1 MNKEK
6 YLVETPFL
14 DQLEKLGWETVRHSG
29 VPKSPQSSFRE
40 NFSDVILKDV
50 LFQSL
55 QKINT
60 TTEGIPWLTTVQ
72 MEEIFHELMDQPYKP
87 LIEANEDTFKKLLG
101 GYENKIIKKDTLNN
115 TGNKPVKLIDF
126 DCPGNNRFIA
136 VQQFRVDTPGTAK
149 NFIIPDIVLFIN
161 GLPLVVVECKAV
173 EKISA
178 NPNIEGLRQLF
189 RYSSRRKETENI
201 KEKEG
206 DERLF
211 RFNQFMITTTGD
223 RALLG
228 TITYKADQFKEW
240 KDIWPQKYQEFT
252 PPLGKVRSQETL
264 IQGMLPP
271 ETLLDIIRGFI
282 LYKDDDSGRHRIKLI
297 CHYQQYRAVI
307 KAIQRLQSGSNSV
320 ERSGTVWHTQG
331 SGKSYTMVFLV
342 RKMRHIQGLKDY
354 KILLVNDRTELEKQ
368 LKKTAALT
376 GETIKPI
383 TSTRALKKKLASAKS
398 DVSLVMLHK
407 FVERQTDKHSQW
419 LYKKVAERR
428 PIYEKE
434 LNTDD
439 LLDNVKILDEVNP
452 SEKILIMVDEAHR
465 SQGNILNPSMFNAFP
480 NAAKIA
486 FTGTPLITERHNRK
500 TVDIFGYYID
510 IYHLKDSVKD
520 KNTISIMYIGNTA
533 DAAIH
538 GKELMD
544 RKFEDLFKDRT
555 DQELSRI
562 RKKYATLGTIL
573 EAKNYIAQIAEHLVD
588 HYVNEIL
595 YNGFKA
601 QVVTHSQMAA
611 VRYKDAIDKALY
623 QRLEFEKSKP
633 IPTLPDLR
641 LLEIVKTAVIISGEG
656 ENEHPAIT
664 RVRRE
669 AKRLNA
675 VENFKRPFDINK
687 PQTGVAILVVC
698 DMLLTGFD
706 APLEQVMY
714 INKRL
719 KEHNLLQ
726 AIARVNRRYDCKH
739 KGYIVDYIGFG
750 RHLKEALEIYAP
762 PDQETIIDSLPDI
775 NTEIPVLEDRYRR
788 LLNLFLNNGVPRIQ
802 EYVERKIKDPVVEL
816 DILEQALALLE
827 DVRHRA
833 AFDIYYKTFLQSLD
847 ILLPYRV
854 SSSYLPAALA
864 FGHILHRL
872 RHRYRDDTMDFTGV
886 SAKIRSL
893 VDQHLFG
900 LGINPVI
907 PPTDLLSPDFEKLI
921 KKPKTK
927 KAAASEM
934 EHAIRKH
941 IKVTLENDPVFYQKL
956 SERLEQ
962 ILQLY
967 KNDTENRYK
976 ALFKLYEDIKTGRT
990 KGESGLDKVREMPFY
1005 DLLLSIAFGSPDAR
1019 LTPEQKEKAKQTVM
1033 ESVLCIGRWIG
1044 LVGFWEIPAKQDPLR
1059 RELGEIF
1066 LFSGVPEIQ
1075 EHQEKLVVDF
1085 IALAKRKHKELAVR
1099 HEHSGTP

>member
-6 YLVETPFL
+6 YLVETPFM
-14 DQLEKLGWETVRHSG
+14 DQLEQLGWETVRHSG
-29 VPKSPQSSFRE
+29 VPKTPQSSFRQ
-40 NFSDVILKDV
+40 NFSDIILKDV
-50 LFQSL
+50 FFQSL

-60 TTEGIPWLTTVQ
+60 TSEGMPWLTPGQ
-72 MEEIFHELMDQPYKP
+72 LEEIFHELIDQPHKP

-101 GYENKIIKKDTLNN
+101 GHENKIIKKNTLTNA
-115 TGNKPVKLIDF
+115 GNKPVKLIDF
-126 DCPGNNRFIA
+126 DYPGNNRFIA

-149 NFIIPDIVLFIN
+149 NFIIPDIVLFVN
-161 GLPLVVVECKAV
+161 GIPLVVVECKAV
-173 EKISA
+173 EKISV
-178 NPNIEGLRQLF
+178 NPNSEGLRQLF
-189 RYSSRRKETENI
+189 RYCNRRLETEGI
-201 KEKEG
+201 DEKEG

-211 RFNQFMITTTGD
+211 WFNQFMITTTGD
-223 RALLG
+223 QALLG
-228 TITYKADQFKEW
+228 TITYKTDHFKEW

-271 ETLLDIIRGFI
+271 DTLLDIIRSFI
-282 LYKDDDSGRHRIKLI
+282 LYKDDDSGQHRIKI
-297 CHYQQYRAVI
+297 VCHYQQYRAVI
-307 KAIQRLQSGSNSV
+307 KALQRLQSGTNAA

-331 SGKSYTMVFLV
+331 SGKSYSMVFII
-342 RKMRHIQGLKDY
+342 RKMRHIQDLKDY
-354 KILLVNDRTELEKQ
+354 KILLVNDRIELEDQ
-368 LKKTAALT
+368 LGKTAALT
-376 GETIKPI
+376 GERVKPI
-383 TSTRALKKKLASAKS
+383 TSTRSLKKNLASAKS

-407 FVERQTDKHSQW
+407 FAERQTDKHSRW
-419 LYKKVAERR
+419 LYQRAATRK
-428 PIYEKE
+428 PIYGKE
-434 LNTDD
+434 LDTDD
-439 LLDNVKILDEVNP
+439 ILDNVKILDEVNP

-486 FTGTPLITERHNRK
+486 FTGTPLITERHERK

-520 KNTISIMYIGNTA
+520 RNTIPIMYIGNTA
-533 DAAIH
+533 DAAIR

-555 DQELSRI
+555 YQELSHI
-562 RKKYATLGTIL
+562 RQKYGTLGTIL
-573 EAKNYIAQIAEHLVD
+573 EAKNYIAQIAEHLVN

-595 YNGFKA
+595 VNGFKA
-601 QVVTHSQMAA
+601 QVVTHSQIAA
-611 VRYKDAIDKALY
+611 VRYKDAIDEALE

-633 IPTLPDLR
+633 IPNLALIR
-641 LLEIVKTAVIISGEG
+641 LLEMVKTAVIISGEG
-656 ENEHPAIT
+656 ENEDPAIT

-669 AKRLNA
+669 AKRLDA
-675 VENFKRPFDINK
+675 VTNFKKPFDIKN

-726 AIARVNRRYDCKH
+726 AIARVNRRYDCKY

-762 PDQETIIDSLPDI
+762 SDQETIINSLPDI
-775 NTEIPVLEDRYRR
+775 NTEIPILEDRYRR
-788 LLNLFLNNGVPRIQ
+788 LLNLFLQNGVSRIR

-816 DILEQALALLE
+816 DVLEQALELLE

-847 ILLPYRV
+847 ILQPYRV
-854 SSSYLPAALA
+854 SCSYIPAALA
-864 FGHILHRL
+864 FGHILNRL

-900 LGINPVI
+900 LGIDPIV
-907 PPTDLLSPDFEKLI
+907 PPIDLLSPDFEKII
-921 KKPKTK
+921 KKHKSR

-941 IKVTLENDPVFYQKL
+941 IKVTLENDPVFYQRL

-962 ILQLY
+962 ILHLY
-967 KNDTENRYK
+967 RDDLENRYNALLK
-976 ALFKLYEDIKTGRT
+976 LFKDIKTGRT
-990 KGESGLDKVREMPFY
+990 KGETGLDQVTEMPFY
-1005 DLLLSIAFGSPDAR
+1005 DLLVSTAFGSPDAR
-1019 LTPEQKEKAKQTVM
+1019 LTPEQKEKVKQTVM
-1033 ESVLCIGRWIG
+1033 ESVICICRWIG

-1059 RELGEIF
+1059 RELGEFF
-1066 LFSGVPEIQ
+1066 LFSGIPEIQ
-1075 EHQEKLVVDF
+1075 EHQEKLVADF
-1085 IALAKRKHKELAVR
+1085 VALAKNKHKELLAR
-1099 HEHSGTP
+1099 HAHSDTP